1 MYSPA
6 LTLLV
11 VRTMDRADKYF
22 VSSHP
27 ISGLI
32 NYRSSEAGLS
42 YPNGVEIEDHGVAG
56 NFSKMLKSRLE
67 VRTKQREEVR
77 AYTAREYHRSV
88 VTDVT
93 AELSE
98 IVVDIKEKLIKDMEE
113 AMGKINPHDLRKI
126 LADRSA
132 ERIEKLQFKETSRFD
147 SLRFLALRE
156 PNRFGNLDWEDP
168 CAVEA
173 ANEYDKLYEELQTL
187 NRDYLGFVRVFEL
200 CDGDNVL
207 QKALTRPQVATRGD
221 LSPASSS
228 SAVGRSPTPMAA
240 QVMDD
245 PRPKLSEILDKA
257 KLTRKDR
264 KEASYKL
271 KRYRRCGGE
280 DSDAQVDTD

>member
-1 MYSPA
+1 
-6 LTLLV
+6 
-11 VRTMDRADKYF
+11 MDRADKYF
-22 VSSHP
+22 VSCHP

-42 YPNGVEIEDHGVAG
+42 FPNGVEIEDHAVAG
-56 NFSKMLKSRLE
+56 NFSKVLKSRLE
-67 VRTKQREEVR
+67 VRTKQREDAR

-98 IVVDIKEKLIKDMEE
+98 IVVDIKEKLIRDMEE

-126 LADRSA
+126 LAERSA
-132 ERIEKLQFKETSRFD
+132 ERLEKLQFKETSRFD

-168 CAVEA
+168 CAVAA
-173 ANEYDKLYEELQTL
+173 ANEYDKLYEEFQTL

-200 CDGDNVL
+200 CDGDSVL
-207 QKALTRPQVATRGD
+207 QKALTRPQGT

-245 PRPKLSEILDKA
+245 PRPRLSEVLDEA
-257 KLTRKDR
+257 TLTRKDR
-264 KEASYKL
+264 KEASKKL
-271 KRYRRCGGE
+271 KRRYRGE
-280 DSDAQVDTD
+280 DSDVQVDTD